1 MRHTDDRVFSDRL
14 RQIRVLVAQK
24 AVIVNRFCHEIWIPL
39 LIIAAIFGTYYIALR
54 LDFVPEG
61 LIGWVIVGCVMI
73 VGLAIYSVRAIL
85 LGDSSWDRAI
95 ELAWGIAI
103 GAFFL
108 IGIPFGACMLLSA
121 VLARKE
127 KPLECLIFGLLG
139 GICIAVYFFWI
150 EPWLSRRPKR
160 VKAPCPKCSQKS
172 LRLIRDASSVATAY
186 KCSCGWEGSFAEVW
200 PDALKE
206 ISPQ

>member
-95 ELAWGIAI
+95 ELAW
-103 GAFFL
+103 
-108 IGIPFGACMLLSA
+108 
-121 VLARKE
+121 
-127 KPLECLIFGLLG
+127 
-139 GICIAVYFFWI
+139 
-150 EPWLSRRPKR
+150 
-160 VKAPCPKCSQKS
+160 
-172 LRLIRDASSVATAY
+172 
-186 KCSCGWEGSFAEVW
+186 
-200 PDALKE
+200 
-206 ISPQ
+206 